1 MNLDEILSREKIKVT
16 VEVDGERREY
26 TEDFL
31 VMHMADEG
39 GEVLGCV
46 SPIGLVRAVDML
58 MDSIDDIMEDMSPM
72 DAMMMTIM
80 MGKMMEERVKSEW
93 GLLEYFEGRDI

>member
-26 TEDFL
+26 TENFI
-31 VMHMADEG
+31 VMHM
-39 GEVLGCV
+39 GEDCGTAVGSV
-46 SPIGLVRAVDML
+46 GPIELVKAVDML

-80 MGKMMEERVKSEW
+80 MGKMMEERVKSE
-93 GLLEYFEGRDI
+93 

>member
-31 VMHMADEG
+31 IMHMTDEG

-46 SPIGLVRAVDML
+46 GPIGLVKAVNML
-58 MDSIDDIMEDMSPM
+58 MDSINDIMENMSPM
-72 DAMMMTIM
+72 NAMMTKIL
-80 MGKMMEERVKSEW
+80 MGKMMEERVKSE
-93 GLLEYFEGRDI
+93 

>member
-1 MNLDEILSREKIKVT
+1 MNLDEILSREKIRIT

-26 TEDFL
+26 TKDFI
-31 VMHMADEG
+31 VMHMTDEG

-46 SPIGLVRAVDML
+46 DPMKLVKAVDML
-58 MDSIDDIMEDMSPM
+58 MDSISNIMEDMSPM

-80 MGKMMEERVKSEW
+80 MCKMIEERVKSE
-93 GLLEYFEGRDI
+93 

>member
-1 MNLDEILSREKIKVT
+1 MNLDETLSREKIRVT

-31 VMHMADEG
+31 VMHMTDEG

-46 SPIGLVRAVDML
+46 GPMELVKAVDML
-58 MDSIDDIMEDMSPM
+58 MDSINNIMEDMSPM

-80 MGKMMEERVKSEW
+80 MGKMMEERVKSE
-93 GLLEYFEGRDI
+93 